1 MRQPFSAIFF
11 VAAGAWVGALLY
23 VSAAVPLLV
32 RRLGRAEAWRAL
44 ALLLPL
50 VDLVGAWAGGVAALA
65 LFLGRSGF
73 DLRFAASTSLLA
85 VMFALSLY
93 DRAVLVPFLD
103 AADKRLAHG
112 ADRERFE
119 ADWRFLWR
127 LQAALR
133 LGSLA
138 MGTAA
143 LALASLRV

>member
-23 VSAAVPLLV
+23 ASAAAPLLL
-32 RRLGRAEAWRAL
+32 RRLGRAEAWRVL

-50 VDLVGAWAGGVAALA
+50 VDLVGAWAGGVAAVA
-65 LFLGRSGF
+65 LSLGRSGF
-73 DLRFAASTSLLA
+73 GFAFAASMSLLA
-85 VMFALSLY
+85 VTFALSLY

-112 ADRERFE
+112 AERERWE

-138 MGTAA
+138 MASGALVFGTF
-143 LALASLRV
+143 